1 MGKNTALRRGL
12 GVGVPRVFIPMLAT
26 LGTRR
31 QLRTPEVRSSH
42 SLPLFFRRLP
52 LCFLLWRHSLLPR
65 LGSKFIRRGLG
76 GGLGLRSKVPS
87 ACAPGT
93 PFGS

>member
-42 SLPLFFRRLP
+42 SLSLFFSSFTTL
-52 LCFLLWRHSLLPR
+52 FSSLE
-65 LGSKFIRRGLG
+65 
-76 GGLGLRSKVPS
+76 
-87 ACAPGT
+87 A
-93 PFGS
+93 